1 MPNNQLI
8 NVWPERFKWRP
19 MLRQM
24 RESTIRQT
32 LHVCVASDTQKI
44 QSSDC
49 PKWRCALRH
58 YIKYPPFVEA
68 SVVISSVMSIRQFT
82 EYDYEDGEGRRE
94 HNCSSFQKDYDYDEL
109 NIEERALF
117 NQRLRKICPEGYME
131 KIVGHRPCIKSFTLY
146 KVRTIVKTI
155 YEAGLVWT
163 LPLDLHA
170 L

>member
-1 MPNNQLI
+1 MTTDAPTNAGKHVTSNIACVCCQRYTKYSVFWLS
-8 NVWPERFKWRP
+8 
-19 MLRQM
+19 QM
-24 RESTIRQT
+24 TLCVTT
-32 LHVCVASDTQKI
+32 LH
-44 QSSDC
+44 
-49 PKWRCALRH
+49 
-58 YIKYPPFVEA
+58 KYLPFVEA

-146 KVRTIVKTI
+146 KVRT
-155 YEAGLVWT
+155 
-163 LPLDLHA
+163 
-170 L
+170 